1 MAPRPAQL
9 WEVAIGS
16 FPFPQLCQNSNVRR
30 VGAVWTVT
38 PRVFEGLF
46 LSYYG
51 FGHAK
56 IQTRLAF
63 KIVSPTSPGRWASF
77 ATRARDVTAEGR
89 IRVDSAFRLHVGQ
102 RSTKSRGSRARP
114 RRGASISGRR
124 VPLVASLRWKS
135 SASLRA
141 RGKGVAASPAQRL
154 SPAFD
159 RELV

>member
-16 FPFPQLCQNSNVRR
+16 FAFPQLCPNSKCPKRMDRYSEGFWGSILELLRLRPRQNSNP
-30 VGAVWTVT
+30 VG
-38 PRVFEGLF
+38 F
-46 LSYYG
+46 
-51 FGHAK
+51 
-56 IQTRLAF
+56 QNC
-63 KIVSPTSPGRWASF
+63 SPTSPGRWASF
-77 ATRARDVTAEGR
+77 ATRAQDVTAEGR

>member
-16 FPFPQLCQNSNVRR
+16 FAFPQLCPNSKCPKRMDRYSEGFWGSILELLRLRPRQNSNP
-30 VGAVWTVT
+30 VGFQKLLARLR
-38 PRVFEGLF
+38 PSAGLH
-46 LSYYG
+46 S
-51 FGHAK
+51 
-56 IQTRLAF
+56 R
-63 KIVSPTSPGRWASF
+63 
-77 ATRARDVTAEGR
+77 RARDVTAEGR
-89 IRVDSAFRLHVGQ
+89 IRVDSVFRLHVGQ